1 MLLLIIVTTMSGI
14 ERSNIISEL
23 CYLYLNMNV
32 HEIPVQ
38 DVLLACGNAKYDKIC
53 TNFSLGIC
61 IEFVGG

>member
-1 MLLLIIVTTMSGI
+1 MSGI

-53 TNFSLGIC
+53 INFSLGIC